1 MGTLHSFHDQARR
14 RARVSFNQ
22 EELRQLLDIYSQR
35 VAAGE
40 WRDYAIDHYDDRA
53 VFSIFRHTAD
63 RPLYVVEK
71 IKPSGSARTV
81 YRLAAGSRHLLQG
94 AVLGDIVST
103 IARRPR
109 LILSA
114 S

>member
-1 MGTLHSFHDQARR
+1 MTKHVVV
-14 RARVSFNQ
+14 RAYRSTRKN
-22 EELRQLLDIYSQR
+22 S
-35 VAAGE
+35 ASSS
-40 WRDYAIDHYDDRA
+40 IDHYDDRA